1 MFQYFPYF
9 PFLCIYDFPWPC
21 AAAPPL
27 AGYCRFSQGSSLVMC
42 AAYGLVKSWDLSN
55 SWIWDSR
62 RLKSYFWESV
72 FVRGLCIGFGPFL
85 RLVQREHV
93 SRYTFWTRWPPGTR
107 ALERSELK
115 LQISYT
121 DKLYSQLSLYASIY
135 ASMFLDFSWSKV
147 ESSVREE
154 FLRRQI
160 QRLTQTDIVVVGRDL
175 KELAGPAFGKP
186 STIGRAPQGS
196 HEVTYL

>member
-9 PFLCIYDFPWPC
+9 PFLCIYDPWPC
-21 AAAPPL
+21 TAAPPL

-42 AAYGLVKSWDLSN
+42 AAYVLVKSWDFSN
-55 SWIWDSR
+55 NWIWDSR

-93 SRYTFWTRWPPGTR
+93 SRYTFWTHWPPGTR
-107 ALERSELK
+107 ALERSGLK

-160 QRLTQTDIVVVGRDL
+160 QGWHRDVVVGRDL